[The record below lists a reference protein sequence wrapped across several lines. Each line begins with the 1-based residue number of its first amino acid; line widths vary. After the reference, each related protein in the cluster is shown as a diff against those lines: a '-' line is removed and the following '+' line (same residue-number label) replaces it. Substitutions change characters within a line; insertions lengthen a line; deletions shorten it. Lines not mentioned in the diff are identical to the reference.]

1 MEYSSYQLRLG
12 NRNLNLLVIYQLPT
26 SSIINFGH
34 ELTTLIKTN
43 ILTKRGNSLLI
54 GNFNI
59 HTDIPEDSDTINFK
73 DLLDGLNL
81 KNYIDFPTH
90 KSHHTLDLILTD
102 ADSNLIH
109 SVEMGFMLL
118 DH

>member
-1 MEYSSYQLRLG
+1 MEYSSYQLRLR
-12 NRNLNLLVIYQLPT
+12 NRNLNLLVIYRLPT
-26 SSIINFGH
+26 SSVINFGH
-34 ELTTLIKTN
+34 ELTTLIETN
-43 ILTKRGNSLLI
+43 ILTNRGDPLLI

-59 HTDIPEDSDTINFK
+59 HTDIPEDSDTINFN

-90 KSHHTLDLILTD
+90 RSHHTLNLILTD

-109 SVEMGFMLL
+109 SVE
-118 DH
+118 